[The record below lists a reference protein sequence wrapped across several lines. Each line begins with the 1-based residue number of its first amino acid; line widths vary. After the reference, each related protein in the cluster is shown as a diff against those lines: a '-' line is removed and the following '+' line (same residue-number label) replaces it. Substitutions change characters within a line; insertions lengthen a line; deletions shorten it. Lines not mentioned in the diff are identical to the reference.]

1 MTSMKL
7 GWYYVPNFF
16 VQIQEDQITQK
27 PFITLQ
33 KSSKKYIKIVMLAWQ
48 RLIVTTYLTYRKYYQ
63 KNNKVGCLIKTQPK
77 IISTLLQDVRYIW
90 IRFLYTLYQVEILPK
105 TTMCIVRKLYA
116 QPHVIMDTN
125 TY

>member
-16 VQIQEDQITQK
+16 VQIQKDQITQK

-63 KNNKVGCLIKTQPK
+63 KMIK
-77 IISTLLQDVRYIW
+77 SGALLKLNLKEYQHCSLMLESIW